1 MNKMKDSQTNPVKS
15 KAPKQKTVAVK
26 SRIKGA
32 PVKRPKSA
40 VKEKT
45 KVKPAPIV
53 SAGYSLYSTTSDNS
67 VNGDFDTCSELLARL
82 KERRKVTG
90 NHVQHCIDK
99 LASSDDSQQTDPSFH
114 SNRLTVVLPSAYDQE
129 SVQSDTNAPFNQR
142 LSSSTPDP
150 EKATFL
156 AEQGNIFQ
164 TVPERDSSGPITKET
179 ATNRPNFPL
188 ITHSQQ
194 GFSVPTTATSI
205 NIPFGSYGQFAA
217 VGHQGNTEEV
227 VNTSSSGFIPTLN
240 TYTNVDIQNWAR
252 RDSDIQTYQAYI
264 PRESTGFSVNAK
276 NPKDSNDSKG
286 NSSGSSGAKEISHLI
301 SRQQSI
307 NSSGTDYV
315 VLPWPKGGTSGNVLH
330 PGTPVFQLQNGLF
343 QIRPANVQ
351 NQGQTANEQ
360 LGQDNRKTPSP
371 VQNDLGGSYLATD
384 AFQIPERDNGP
395 SVPQGVRKIS
405 SVGLTQ
411 ETLSSITGTNSPH
424 QTITPL
430 SQRTTSATMTPR
442 TESSVN
448 TESVHNTSSNK
459 NSDGNKSKENPGEKK
474 DNPHSS
480 GDQKQNF
487 DVKNKQDLNMVG
499 NFFQGPSTC
508 TSSVNERNISDHK
521 QNVSNQGNRN
531 LVGQNISGQSSQ
543 GQGQMFLLQT
553 SQGGLMGNN
562 SSFQLIPV
570 SVLPNS
576 NLHNVNNASGATTTC
591 QPESL
596 RGQSDRQQQAKE
608 VNSNKQQEAV
618 EIPGE
623 TTHANIAN
631 PWSKVKMDAGLKKLR
646 YLLGELKECGKI
658 GKDVE
663 VSRLVKEVEK
673 TIETIPTLSSK
684 FNLMAEIDLCL
695 QPLRNENCQLR
706 RQLRLVNQKVKEK
719 EVVKEKA
726 ALDFDVIHLQ
736 ASNTALL
743 KQVKDE
749 KETKV
754 KLALELKDLHSQ
766 IMRMKIERNKL
777 LAALSEKETDE
788 LKVKQE
794 CLSDTQK
801 FRHEIE
807 QLQRQT
813 DGIQMKHEALEQENH
828 ILQITVQQR
837 DTEISKMQEVVNEVK
852 DCVASLIQEL
862 EESKVGDK
870 SFVSNN
876 SFSLQKLIK
885 VLGED
890 SVASFTQSKQ
900 PPNRQQ
906 YTNTQQSLYLVT
918 KEPSTPR
925 LTKQALATHD
935 KKQPGGSRGKMFT
948 YDAHHTEDFKTSN
961 SDTEV
966 ELNVVNHGQRRKQS
980 PGRRG
985 QSLSPPSKRV
995 PLRDRNIN
1003 GKYKSPE
1010 PKKQTF
1016 AKQSPLRNEEVAKN
1030 KRNLNRSL
1038 SPAYTRNPRVAFD
1051 FSKTSYR
1058 HDSDDFPEENYL
1070 ASNIQ
1075 HSCNQ
1080 SEASRYSVTDYFRKY
1095 PQSKPNSS
1103 ETYRKRL
1110 HQRSYSQPNHY
1121 EHSNS
1126 KWTSGPAASL
1136 PKEFTSPVRTSSRNN
1151 PSTFSPQDN
1160 LYHGTVLDNSLSA
1173 ITDDN
1178 ISSVSERTSTSTAT
1192 TVNDTSFR
1200 RGIAALDANIL
1211 KLQLA
1216 LQKTKN
1222 MLS

>member
-1 MNKMKDSQTNPVKS
+1 MNMMNKKKDSQSNPIKS
-15 KAPKQKTVAVK
+15 KATKQKTVAVK

-40 VKEKT
+40 AKEKT

-53 SAGYSLYSTTSDNS
+53 SAGYSLYSAPSDNS

-82 KERRKVTG
+82 KERRK
-90 NHVQHCIDK
+90 
-99 LASSDDSQQTDPSFH
+99 
-114 SNRLTVVLPSAYDQE
+114 E
-129 SVQSDTNAPFNQR
+129 SVQSDTNAPFNLR

-179 ATNRPNFPL
+179 ATNRQNFPL
-188 ITHSQQ
+188 ITHGQQ
-194 GFSVPTTATSI
+194 GFSLPTSATSI
-205 NIPFGSYGQFAA
+205 NIPFGSYGQYTA
-217 VGHQGNTEEV
+217 VGHQGNTAEV
-227 VNTSSSGFIPTLN
+227 VNTSSSGFIPTSN

-276 NPKDSNDSKG
+276 NPKDSNESKG

-315 VLPWPKGGTSGNVLH
+315 VLPWPQGGTAGNAVP

-351 NQGQTANEQ
+351 NQGQTTSAHEQ
-360 LGQDNRKTPSP
+360 LGIGQVKRKTPSP

-395 SVPQGVRKIS
+395 SVPQGVRKVS

-424 QTITPL
+424 HTITPL
-430 SQRTTSATMTPR
+430 SQRTTSVTITPR

-448 TESVHNTSSNK
+448 AESVHNTSSNK
-459 NSDGNKSKENPGEKK
+459 NSDGNQSKENPDEKK
-474 DNPHSS
+474 DVPNSS
-480 GDQKQNF
+480 GGLKQNL
-487 DVKNKQDLNMVG
+487 DVNSKQDSNMVG
-499 NFFQGPSTC
+499 NFFQGQS
-508 TSSVNERNISDHK
+508 TSSRSDNVRNLSDHR

-531 LVGQNISGQSSQ
+531 LVGQNISGHSSQ
-543 GQGQMFLLQT
+543 GQGQMFLLQS
-553 SQGGLMGNN
+553 SQGGVMGKN

-576 NLHNVNNASGATTTC
+576 NLHSVNNASVATTTC
-591 QPESL
+591 QPE
-596 RGQSDRQQQAKE
+596 
-608 VNSNKQQEAV
+608 VNANKQEAV

-736 ASNTALL
+736 ASNTALQ

-807 QLQRQT
+807 ELQRQT
-813 DGIQMKHEALEQENH
+813 D
-828 ILQITVQQR
+828 VQQR
-837 DTEISKMQEVVNEVK
+837 DTEICKMQEVVNEVK

-890 SVASFTQSKQ
+890 SVASFTQSKH
-900 PPNRQQ
+900 PSNRQQ
-906 YTNTQQSLYLVT
+906 YNNTHQSLYLVT
-918 KEPSTPR
+918 KEPPKPTPR

-935 KKQPGGSRGKMFT
+935 KKQPHGGSRGKMFT
-948 YDAHHTEDFKTSN
+948 YDAHHTEDLKTSN

-980 PGRRG
+980 PGRRRH
-985 QSLSPPSKRV
+985 SLSPPSKRV
-995 PLRDRNIN
+995 PLRERNIN
-1003 GKYKSPE
+1003 SGKHKSPE
-1010 PKKQTF
+1010 PKKQTL
-1016 AKQSPLRNEEVAKN
+1016 AKQSPLKNENVGKN
-1030 KRNLNRSL
+1030 RRNLNRSL
-1038 SPAYTRNPRVAFD
+1038 SPAYTRNPKVAFD

-1058 HDSDDFPEENYL
+1058 HDSDDFQEENYL

-1075 HSCNQ
+1075 QSCNQ

-1095 PQSKPNSS
+1095 PQSQPNSS
-1103 ETYRKRL
+1103 DTYRKRL

-1121 EHSNS
+1121 EHSNN
-1126 KWTSGPAASL
+1126 KWTSAPVASL
-1136 PKEFTSPVRTSSRNN
+1136 PREFTSPVRTSSRNI

-1160 LYHGTVLDNSLSA
+1160 LYHGTALDNSLSA

-1216 LQKTKN
+1216 LQKTKS

>member
-1 MNKMKDSQTNPVKS
+1 MNMMNKKKDSQSNPIKS
-15 KAPKQKTVAVK
+15 KATKQKTVAVK

-40 VKEKT
+40 SKEKT

-53 SAGYSLYSTTSDNS
+53 SAGYSLYSAPSDNS

-90 NHVQHCIDK
+90 SHVQRFLDK
-99 LASSDDSQQTDPSFH
+99 LASSDDSQQTDPSSH
-114 SNRLTVVLPSAYDQE
+114 SNNRLTIVLPSAYDQE
-129 SVQSDTNAPFNQR
+129 SVQSDTNAPFNLR

-179 ATNRPNFPL
+179 ATNRQNFPL
-188 ITHSQQ
+188 ITHGQQ
-194 GFSVPTTATSI
+194 GFSLPTSATSI
-205 NIPFGSYGQFAA
+205 NIPFGSYGQYTAD
-217 VGHQGNTEEV
+217 GHQGNTAEV
-227 VNTSSSGFIPTLN
+227 VNTSSSGFIPTSN

-276 NPKDSNDSKG
+276 NPKDNNDSKG

-315 VLPWPKGGTSGNVLH
+315 VLPWPQGGTAGNAVP

-351 NQGQTANEQ
+351 NQGQTTSAHEQ
-360 LGQDNRKTPSP
+360 LGIGQVKRKTPSP

-395 SVPQGVRKIS
+395 SVPQGVRKVS

-424 QTITPL
+424 HTITPL
-430 SQRTTSATMTPR
+430 SQRTTSVTITPR

-448 TESVHNTSSNK
+448 AESVHNTSSNK
-459 NSDGNKSKENPGEKK
+459 NSDGNQSKENPDEKK
-474 DNPHSS
+474 DVPNSS
-480 GDQKQNF
+480 GGLKQNL
-487 DVKNKQDLNMVG
+487 DVNSKQDSNMVG
-499 NFFQGPSTC
+499 NFFQGQS
-508 TSSVNERNISDHK
+508 TSSRSDNVRNLSDHR
-521 QNVSNQGNRN
+521 QNISNQGNRN
-531 LVGQNISGQSSQ
+531 LVGQNISGHSSQ

-553 SQGGLMGNN
+553 SQGGVMGNN

-576 NLHNVNNASGATTTC
+576 NLYSVNNASVATTTC
-591 QPESL
+591 QP
-596 RGQSDRQQQAKE
+596 QVDA
-608 VNSNKQQEAV
+608 NKQEAV

-736 ASNTALL
+736 ASNTALQ

-794 CLSDTQK
+794 CLSDTQR

-807 QLQRQT
+807 ELQRQT
-813 DGIQMKHEALEQENH
+813 DGIQMKHESLEQENH

-837 DTEISKMQEVVNEVK
+837 DTEICKMQEVVNEVK

-890 SVASFTQSKQ
+890 SVASFTQGKQ
-900 PPNRQQ
+900 PSSRQQ

-918 KEPSTPR
+918 KEPPKPTPR

-935 KKQPGGSRGKMFT
+935 KKQPHGGSRGKMFT
-948 YDAHHTEDFKTSN
+948 YDPHPTEDFKTSN

-980 PGRRG
+980 PGRRRH
-985 QSLSPPSKRV
+985 SLSPPSKRV
-995 PLRDRNIN
+995 PLRERNIS
-1003 GKYKSPE
+1003 GKHKSHE
-1010 PKKQTF
+1010 LKKQTF
-1016 AKQSPLRNEEVAKN
+1016 AKQGPLKNEDVVKSR
-1030 KRNLNRSL
+1030 RNLNRSL
-1038 SPAYTRNPRVAFD
+1038 SPTNTRNPKVAFD

-1058 HDSDDFPEENYL
+1058 HDSDDFQEENYL
-1070 ASNIQ
+1070 ASNVQ
-1075 HSCNQ
+1075 QSCNQ

-1095 PQSKPNSS
+1095 PQSQPNSS
-1103 ETYRKRL
+1103 DTYRKRL

-1126 KWTSGPAASL
+1126 KWTSAPIASL
-1136 PKEFTSPVRTSSRNN
+1136 PKEFTSPVRSSSRNN
-1151 PSTFSPQDN
+1151 PSAFSPQDN
-1160 LYHGTVLDNSLSA
+1160 LYHGTALDNSLSA

-1216 LQKTKN
+1216 LQKTKS

>member
-1 MNKMKDSQTNPVKS
+1 MMNKKKDSQSNPVKS
-15 KAPKQKTVAVK
+15 KATKQKTVAVK

-40 VKEKT
+40 AKEKT

-53 SAGYSLYSTTSDNS
+53 SAGYSLYSAPSDNS

-90 NHVQHCIDK
+90 SHVQRFLDK
-99 LASSDDSQQTDPSFH
+99 LASSDDSQQTDPSSH
-114 SNRLTVVLPSAYDQE
+114 SNNRLTIVLPSAYDQG
-129 SVQSDTNAPFNQR
+129 QS
-142 LSSSTPDP
+142 
-150 EKATFL
+150 
-156 AEQGNIFQ
+156 
-164 TVPERDSSGPITKET
+164 
-179 ATNRPNFPL
+179 
-188 ITHSQQ
+188 
-194 GFSVPTTATSI
+194 
-205 NIPFGSYGQFAA
+205 
-217 VGHQGNTEEV
+217 
-227 VNTSSSGFIPTLN
+227 TSSSSDN
-240 TYTNVDIQNWAR
+240 AR
-252 RDSDIQTYQAYI
+252 
-264 PRESTGFSVNAK
+264 
-276 NPKDSNDSKG
+276 
-286 NSSGSSGAKEISHLI
+286 
-301 SRQQSI
+301 
-307 NSSGTDYV
+307 
-315 VLPWPKGGTSGNVLH
+315 
-330 PGTPVFQLQNGLF
+330 
-343 QIRPANVQ
+343 
-351 NQGQTANEQ
+351 
-360 LGQDNRKTPSP
+360 
-371 VQNDLGGSYLATD
+371 
-384 AFQIPERDNGP
+384 
-395 SVPQGVRKIS
+395 
-405 SVGLTQ
+405 
-411 ETLSSITGTNSPH
+411 
-424 QTITPL
+424 
-430 SQRTTSATMTPR
+430 
-442 TESSVN
+442 
-448 TESVHNTSSNK
+448 
-459 NSDGNKSKENPGEKK
+459 
-474 DNPHSS
+474 
-480 GDQKQNF
+480 
-487 DVKNKQDLNMVG
+487 NM
-499 NFFQGPSTC
+499 
-508 TSSVNERNISDHK
+508 SDHK
-521 QNVSNQGNRN
+521 QNISNQGNRN
-531 LVGQNISGQSSQ
+531 LVGQNISGHSSQ

-553 SQGGLMGNN
+553 SQGGVMGNN

-576 NLHNVNNASGATTTC
+576 NLHSVNNASVATTTC
-591 QPESL
+591 QPE
-596 RGQSDRQQQAKE
+596 
-608 VNSNKQQEAV
+608 VNANKQQEAV
-618 EIPGE
+618 KIPGE

-736 ASNTALL
+736 ASNTALQ

-794 CLSDTQK
+794 CLSDTQR

-807 QLQRQT
+807 ELQRQT
-813 DGIQMKHEALEQENH
+813 DGIQMKHESLEQENH

-837 DTEISKMQEVVNEVK
+837 DTEICKMQEVVNEVK

-890 SVASFTQSKQ
+890 SVASFTQGKQ
-900 PPNRQQ
+900 PSSRQQ

-918 KEPSTPR
+918 KEPPKPTPR

-935 KKQPGGSRGKMFT
+935 KKQPHGGSRGKMFT
-948 YDAHHTEDFKTSN
+948 YDAHHIEDFKTSN

-980 PGRRG
+980 PGRRRH
-985 QSLSPPSKRV
+985 SLSPPSKRV
-995 PLRDRNIN
+995 PLRERNIS
-1003 GKYKSPE
+1003 GKHKSPE
-1010 PKKQTF
+1010 PKKQTL
-1016 AKQSPLRNEEVAKN
+1016 AKQSPIKNENVGKN
-1030 KRNLNRSL
+1030 RRNLNRSL
-1038 SPAYTRNPRVAFD
+1038 SPANSRNPKVAFD

-1058 HDSDDFPEENYL
+1058 HNSDDFQEENYL
-1070 ASNIQ
+1070 ASNN
-1075 HSCNQ
+1075 HK
-1080 SEASRYSVTDYFRKY
+1080 AS
-1095 PQSKPNSS
+1095 QPNSS
-1103 ETYRKRL
+1103 DTYRKRL

-1121 EHSNS
+1121 EHSNN
-1126 KWTSGPAASL
+1126 KWTSAPVASL
-1136 PKEFTSPVRTSSRNN
+1136 PREFTSPVRTSSSNN

-1160 LYHGTVLDNSLSA
+1160 LYHGTALDNSLSA

-1216 LQKTKN
+1216 LQKTKS

>member
-1 MNKMKDSQTNPVKS
+1 MNMINKKKDSQSNPVKS
-15 KAPKQKTVAVK
+15 KATKQKTVAVK

-53 SAGYSLYSTTSDNS
+53 SAGYSLYSATSDNS

-82 KERRKVTG
+82 KERRK
-90 NHVQHCIDK
+90 
-99 LASSDDSQQTDPSFH
+99 
-114 SNRLTVVLPSAYDQE
+114 E
-129 SVQSDTNAPFNQR
+129 SVQSDTNAPFNLR

-164 TVPERDSSGPITKET
+164 TVPERDSSGPILTKET
-179 ATNRPNFPL
+179 ATNRQNFPL
-188 ITHSQQ
+188 ITHGQQ
-194 GFSVPTTATSI
+194 GFSLPTSATSI
-205 NIPFGSYGQFAA
+205 NIPFGSYGQYTA
-217 VGHQGNTEEV
+217 VGHQGNTAEV
-227 VNTSSSGFIPTLN
+227 VNTSSSGFIPTSN

-276 NPKDSNDSKG
+276 NPKDNNDSKG

-315 VLPWPKGGTSGNVLH
+315 VLPWPQGGTAGNAVP

-351 NQGQTANEQ
+351 NQGQTTSAHEQ
-360 LGQDNRKTPSP
+360 LGIGQVKRKTPSP

-395 SVPQGVRKIS
+395 SVPQGVRKVS

-424 QTITPL
+424 HTITPL
-430 SQRTTSATMTPR
+430 SQRTTSVTITPR

-448 TESVHNTSSNK
+448 AESVHNTSSNK
-459 NSDGNKSKENPGEKK
+459 NSDGNQSKENPDEKK
-474 DNPHSS
+474 DVPNSS
-480 GDQKQNF
+480 VGIKQNF
-487 DVKNKQDLNMVG
+487 DVNNKQDSNMVG
-499 NFFQGPSTC
+499 NFFQGQS
-508 TSSVNERNISDHK
+508 TSSSSDKVRNISDHK
-521 QNVSNQGNRN
+521 QNISNQGNRN
-531 LVGQNISGQSSQ
+531 LVGQNISGHSSQ

-553 SQGGLMGNN
+553 SQGGVMGNN

-576 NLHNVNNASGATTTC
+576 NLHSVNNASVATTTC
-591 QPESL
+591 QPE
-596 RGQSDRQQQAKE
+596 
-608 VNSNKQQEAV
+608 VNANKQQEAV

-736 ASNTALL
+736 ASNAALQ

-794 CLSDTQK
+794 CLSDTQR

-807 QLQRQT
+807 ELQRQT
-813 DGIQMKHEALEQENH
+813 DGIQMKHESLEQENH

-837 DTEISKMQEVVNEVK
+837 DTEICKMQEVVNEVK

-890 SVASFTQSKQ
+890 SVASFTQSKH
-900 PPNRQQ
+900 PSNRQQ
-906 YTNTQQSLYLVT
+906 YNNTHQSLYLVT
-918 KEPSTPR
+918 KEPPKPTPR

-935 KKQPGGSRGKMFT
+935 KKQPHGGSRGKIFT
-948 YDAHHTEDFKTSN
+948 YDTHHNEDFKTSN

-966 ELNVVNHGQRRKQS
+966 ELNVVNHGHGRTQS
-980 PGRRG
+980 PGRRRH
-985 QSLSPPSKRV
+985 SLSPPSKRV
-995 PLRDRNIN
+995 PLRERNIN
-1003 GKYKSPE
+1003 SGKHKSPE
-1010 PKKQTF
+1010 PKKQTS
-1016 AKQSPLRNEEVAKN
+1016 AKQSPLKNENVGKN
-1030 KRNLNRSL
+1030 RRNLNRSL
-1038 SPAYTRNPRVAFD
+1038 SPAYTRNPKVAFD

-1058 HDSDDFPEENYL
+1058 HDSDDFQEENYL
-1070 ASNIQ
+1070 ASNVQ
-1075 HSCNQ
+1075 QSCNQ

-1095 PQSKPNSS
+1095 PQSQPNSS
-1103 ETYRKRL
+1103 DTYRKRL

-1121 EHSNS
+1121 EHSNN
-1126 KWTSGPAASL
+1126 KWTSAPVASL
-1136 PKEFTSPVRTSSRNN
+1136 PREFTSPVRTSSRNN

-1160 LYHGTVLDNSLSA
+1160 LYHGTALDNSLSA

-1216 LQKTKN
+1216 LQKTKS

>member
-1 MNKMKDSQTNPVKS
+1 MNMMNKKKDSQSNPVKS
-15 KAPKQKTVAVK
+15 KATKQKTVAVK

-40 VKEKT
+40 AKEKT

-53 SAGYSLYSTTSDNS
+53 SAGYSLYSAPSDNS

-82 KERRKVTG
+82 KERRK
-90 NHVQHCIDK
+90 
-99 LASSDDSQQTDPSFH
+99 
-114 SNRLTVVLPSAYDQE
+114 E
-129 SVQSDTNAPFNQR
+129 SVQSDTNAPFNLR

-156 AEQGNIFQ
+156 TEQGNIYQ

-179 ATNRPNFPL
+179 ATNRPNVPL
-188 ITHSQQ
+188 IYQSQQ
-194 GFSVPTTATSI
+194 GFNLPPSATSI
-205 NIPFGSYGQFAA
+205 NIPFGSYGQFTA
-217 VGHQGNTEEV
+217 VGHQGNTAEV

-276 NPKDSNDSKG
+276 NPKDNNESKG

-315 VLPWPKGGTSGNVLH
+315 VLPWPQGGTGGNVVP

-351 NQGQTANEQ
+351 GQGQTQYTNEQ
-360 LGQDNRKTPSP
+360 SRQVKRKTPSP

-395 SVPQGVRKIS
+395 SVPPGVRKTS

-448 TESVHNTSSNK
+448 TESVHNISSNK
-459 NSDGNKSKENPGEKK
+459 NSDGNQSKENSGEKK
-474 DNPHSS
+474 DVPNSS
-480 GDQKQNF
+480 VGI
-487 DVKNKQDLNMVG
+487 KQDSNMVG
-499 NFFQGPSTC
+499 NFFQGQST
-508 TSSVNERNISDHK
+508 SLNSDNVRNISDLR
-521 QNVSNQGNRN
+521 QNVSNQLGNRN
-531 LVGQNISGQSSQ
+531 LVGQNISGHSSQ

-553 SQGGLMGNN
+553 SQGGVMGNN

-576 NLHNVNNASGATTTC
+576 NLHSVNNASVSTTTC
-591 QPESL
+591 QPE
-596 RGQSDRQQQAKE
+596 
-608 VNSNKQQEAV
+608 VNANKQQEAV
-618 EIPGE
+618 DIPGE

-736 ASNTALL
+736 ASNTALQ

-794 CLSDTQK
+794 CLSDTQR

-807 QLQRQT
+807 ELQRQT
-813 DGIQMKHEALEQENH
+813 DGIQMKHESLEQENH

-837 DTEISKMQEVVNEVK
+837 DTEICKMQEVVNEVK

-890 SVASFTQSKQ
+890 SVASFTHGKQ

-906 YTNTQQSLYLVT
+906 YTNTHQSLYLVT
-918 KEPSTPR
+918 KEPPKPTPR

-935 KKQPGGSRGKMFT
+935 QKQPHGGSRGKMFT
-948 YDAHHTEDFKTSN
+948 YDAHHNEDFKTSN

-980 PGRRG
+980 PGRRRH
-985 QSLSPPSKRV
+985 SLSPPSKRV
-995 PLRDRNIN
+995 PLRERNIS
-1003 GKYKSPE
+1003 GKHKSPE

-1016 AKQSPLRNEEVAKN
+1016 AKQTSLRNEDVGKN
-1030 KRNLNRSL
+1030 RRNLNRSL
-1038 SPAYTRNPRVAFD
+1038 SPANSRNPKVAFD

-1058 HDSDDFPEENYL
+1058 HDSDDFQEENYL
-1070 ASNIQ
+1070 ASNVQ
-1075 HSCNQ
+1075 QSCNQ

-1095 PQSKPNSS
+1095 PQSQPNSS
-1103 ETYRKRL
+1103 DTYRKRL

-1126 KWTSGPAASL
+1126 KWTSAPIASL
-1136 PKEFTSPVRTSSRNN
+1136 PKEFTSPVRSSSRNN
-1151 PSTFSPQDN
+1151 PSALSPQDN
-1160 LYHGTVLDNSLSA
+1160 LYHGTALDNSLSA

-1216 LQKTKN
+1216 LQKTKS

>member
-1 MNKMKDSQTNPVKS
+1 MNKKKDSQTNPVKS

-26 SRIKGA
+26 SRVKGA

-40 VKEKT
+40 AKEKT

-53 SAGYSLYSTTSDNS
+53 SAGYSLYSATSDNS

-82 KERRKVTG
+82 KERRK
-90 NHVQHCIDK
+90 
-99 LASSDDSQQTDPSFH
+99 
-114 SNRLTVVLPSAYDQE
+114 E

-179 ATNRPNFPL
+179 ATNRPNFPS

-194 GFSVPTTATSI
+194 GFSLPTTATSI
-205 NIPFGSYGQFAA
+205 NIPFGSYGQFATF
-217 VGHQGNTEEV
+217 GHQGNTEEV
-227 VNTSSSGFIPTLN
+227 VNTSSSGFIPTSN
-240 TYTNVDIQNWAR
+240 TYTNVDVQNWAR

-276 NPKDSNDSKG
+276 NLKDSNDSKG

-315 VLPWPKGGTSGNVLH
+315 VLPWPKGGTSGNALP

-351 NQGQTANEQ
+351 GQGQTASANEQ
-360 LGQDNRKTPSP
+360 LGQVKRKTPSP

-424 QTITPL
+424 HTITPL
-430 SQRTTSATMTPR
+430 SQRTTSVTMTPR
-442 TESSVN
+442 TESSIN
-448 TESVHNTSSNK
+448 TESVHNTTSNK

-480 GDQKQNF
+480 GGQKQNF
-487 DVKNKQDLNMVG
+487 DVNNKQDSNMVG
-499 NFFQGPSTC
+499 NFFQGQSTC
-508 TSSVNERNISDHK
+508 TSSVNERNISNHK

-608 VNSNKQQEAV
+608 VNSNKQHEAV
-618 EIPGE
+618 EIQGE

-736 ASNTALL
+736 ASNTALQ

-754 KLALELKDLHSQ
+754 KLAMELKDLHSQ

-906 YTNTQQSLYLVT
+906 YTNTQQSLYLVP

-935 KKQPGGSRGKMFT
+935 KKQPHGSRGKMFI

-995 PLRDRNIN
+995 PLRERNIN
-1003 GKYKSPE
+1003 GKHKSPE

-1016 AKQSPLRNEEVAKN
+1016 VKQSLLRNEEVAKN

-1038 SPAYTRNPRVAFD
+1038 SPAYTRNPKVAFD

-1058 HDSDDFPEENYL
+1058 HDSDDFQEENYL

-1075 HSCNQ
+1075 QSCNQ

-1103 ETYRKRL
+1103 DTYRKRL

-1126 KWTSGPAASL
+1126 KWTSAPAASL

>member
-1 MNKMKDSQTNPVKS
+1 MNMMNKKKDSQSNPDKS
-15 KAPKQKTVAVK
+15 KATKQKTVAVK

-40 VKEKT
+40 AKEKT

-53 SAGYSLYSTTSDNS
+53 SAGYSLYSAPSDNS

-82 KERRKVTG
+82 KERRK
-90 NHVQHCIDK
+90 
-99 LASSDDSQQTDPSFH
+99 
-114 SNRLTVVLPSAYDQE
+114 E
-129 SVQSDTNAPFNQR
+129 SVQSDTNAPFNLR

-179 ATNRPNFPL
+179 ATNRQNFPL
-188 ITHSQQ
+188 ITHGQQ
-194 GFSVPTTATSI
+194 GFSLPISATSI
-205 NIPFGSYGQFAA
+205 NIPFGSYGQYTA
-217 VGHQGNTEEV
+217 VGHQGNTGEV
-227 VNTSSSGFIPTLN
+227 VNTSSSGFIPTSN

-276 NPKDSNDSKG
+276 NPKDSNESKG

-315 VLPWPKGGTSGNVLH
+315 VLPWPQGGTGGNTVP

-351 NQGQTANEQ
+351 GQGQTASTGEQ
-360 LGQDNRKTPSP
+360 LGQGKRKTPSP

-395 SVPQGVRKIS
+395 SVPQGVRQTS
-405 SVGLTQ
+405 SVELAQ

-424 QTITPL
+424 HTITPL
-430 SQRTTSATMTPR
+430 SQRTTSVTITPR

-459 NSDGNKSKENPGEKK
+459 NSDGNQSKEKTGEKK
-474 DNPHSS
+474 DVPNSS
-480 GDQKQNF
+480 VGIKQNF
-487 DVKNKQDLNMVG
+487 DVNNKQDSNMVG
-499 NFFQGPSTC
+499 NFFQGQSTSL
-508 TSSVNERNISDHK
+508 SSDNVRNISDHK

-531 LVGQNISGQSSQ
+531 LVDQNISGHSSQ

-553 SQGGLMGNN
+553 SQGGVMGNN

-576 NLHNVNNASGATTTC
+576 NLHSVNNASVATTTC
-591 QPESL
+591 QPE
-596 RGQSDRQQQAKE
+596 
-608 VNSNKQQEAV
+608 VNANKQEAV

-646 YLLGELKECGKI
+646 YLLGELRECGKI

-736 ASNTALL
+736 ASNTALQ

-794 CLSDTQK
+794 CLSDTQR

-807 QLQRQT
+807 ELQRQT
-813 DGIQMKHEALEQENH
+813 DGIQMKHESLEQENH

-837 DTEISKMQEVVNEVK
+837 DTEICKMQEVVNEVK

-862 EESKVGDK
+862 EESKIGDK

-890 SVASFTQSKQ
+890 SVASFTQGKQ
-900 PPNRQQ
+900 PSSRQQ
-906 YTNTQQSLYLVT
+906 YTNNHQSLYLVT
-918 KEPSTPR
+918 KEPPKPTPR

-935 KKQPGGSRGKMFT
+935 KKQPHGGSRGKMFT
-948 YDAHHTEDFKTSN
+948 YDAHHNEDFKTSN

-980 PGRRG
+980 PGRRRH
-985 QSLSPPSKRV
+985 SLSPPSKRV
-995 PLRDRNIN
+995 PLRERNIS
-1003 GKYKSPE
+1003 GKHKSPE
-1010 PKKQTF
+1010 LKKQTF
-1016 AKQSPLRNEEVAKN
+1016 AKQSPLKNEDVVKN
-1030 KRNLNRSL
+1030 RRNLNRSL
-1038 SPAYTRNPRVAFD
+1038 SPTNTRNPKVAFD

-1058 HDSDDFPEENYL
+1058 HDSDDFQEENYL
-1070 ASNIQ
+1070 ASNVQ
-1075 HSCNQ
+1075 QSCNQ

-1095 PQSKPNSS
+1095 PQSQPNSS
-1103 ETYRKRL
+1103 DTYRKRL

-1126 KWTSGPAASL
+1126 KWTSAPIASL
-1136 PKEFTSPVRTSSRNN
+1136 PKEFTSPVRSSSRNN
-1151 PSTFSPQDN
+1151 PSAFSPQDN
-1160 LYHGTVLDNSLSA
+1160 LYHGTALDNSLSA

-1216 LQKTKN
+1216 LQKTKS

>member
-1 MNKMKDSQTNPVKS
+1 MNMMNKKKDSQSNPVKS
-15 KAPKQKTVAVK
+15 KATKQKTVAVK

-40 VKEKT
+40 AKEKT

-53 SAGYSLYSTTSDNS
+53 SAGYSLYSAPSDNS

-90 NHVQHCIDK
+90 SHVQRFLDK
-99 LASSDDSQQTDPSFH
+99 LASSDDSQQTDPSSH
-114 SNRLTVVLPSAYDQE
+114 SNNRLTIVLPSAYDQG
-129 SVQSDTNAPFNQR
+129 QS
-142 LSSSTPDP
+142 
-150 EKATFL
+150 
-156 AEQGNIFQ
+156 
-164 TVPERDSSGPITKET
+164 
-179 ATNRPNFPL
+179 
-188 ITHSQQ
+188 
-194 GFSVPTTATSI
+194 
-205 NIPFGSYGQFAA
+205 
-217 VGHQGNTEEV
+217 
-227 VNTSSSGFIPTLN
+227 TSSSSDN
-240 TYTNVDIQNWAR
+240 AR
-252 RDSDIQTYQAYI
+252 
-264 PRESTGFSVNAK
+264 
-276 NPKDSNDSKG
+276 
-286 NSSGSSGAKEISHLI
+286 
-301 SRQQSI
+301 
-307 NSSGTDYV
+307 
-315 VLPWPKGGTSGNVLH
+315 
-330 PGTPVFQLQNGLF
+330 
-343 QIRPANVQ
+343 
-351 NQGQTANEQ
+351 
-360 LGQDNRKTPSP
+360 
-371 VQNDLGGSYLATD
+371 
-384 AFQIPERDNGP
+384 
-395 SVPQGVRKIS
+395 
-405 SVGLTQ
+405 
-411 ETLSSITGTNSPH
+411 
-424 QTITPL
+424 
-430 SQRTTSATMTPR
+430 
-442 TESSVN
+442 
-448 TESVHNTSSNK
+448 
-459 NSDGNKSKENPGEKK
+459 
-474 DNPHSS
+474 
-480 GDQKQNF
+480 
-487 DVKNKQDLNMVG
+487 NM
-499 NFFQGPSTC
+499 
-508 TSSVNERNISDHK
+508 SDHK
-521 QNVSNQGNRN
+521 QNISNQGNRN
-531 LVGQNISGQSSQ
+531 LVGQNISGHSSQ

-553 SQGGLMGNN
+553 SQGGVMGNN

-576 NLHNVNNASGATTTC
+576 NLHSVNNASVATTTC
-591 QPESL
+591 QPE
-596 RGQSDRQQQAKE
+596 
-608 VNSNKQQEAV
+608 VNANKQQEAV
-618 EIPGE
+618 KIPGE

-736 ASNTALL
+736 ASNTALQ

-794 CLSDTQK
+794 CLSDTQR

-807 QLQRQT
+807 ELQRQT
-813 DGIQMKHEALEQENH
+813 DGIQMKHESLEQENH

-837 DTEISKMQEVVNEVK
+837 DTEICKMQEVVNEVK

-890 SVASFTQSKQ
+890 SVASFTQGKQ
-900 PPNRQQ
+900 PSSRQQ

-918 KEPSTPR
+918 KEPPKPTPR

-935 KKQPGGSRGKMFT
+935 KKQPHGGSRGKMFT
-948 YDAHHTEDFKTSN
+948 YDAHHIEDFKTSN

-980 PGRRG
+980 PGRRRH
-985 QSLSPPSKRV
+985 SLSPPSKRV
-995 PLRDRNIN
+995 PLRERNIS
-1003 GKYKSPE
+1003 GKHKSPE
-1010 PKKQTF
+1010 PKKQTL
-1016 AKQSPLRNEEVAKN
+1016 AKQSPIKNENVGKN
-1030 KRNLNRSL
+1030 RRNLNRSL
-1038 SPAYTRNPRVAFD
+1038 SPANSRNPKVAFD

-1058 HDSDDFPEENYL
+1058 HNSDDFQEENYL
-1070 ASNIQ
+1070 ASNN
-1075 HSCNQ
+1075 HK
-1080 SEASRYSVTDYFRKY
+1080 AS
-1095 PQSKPNSS
+1095 QPNSS
-1103 ETYRKRL
+1103 DTYRKRL

-1121 EHSNS
+1121 EHSNN
-1126 KWTSGPAASL
+1126 KWTSAPVASL
-1136 PKEFTSPVRTSSRNN
+1136 PREFTSPVRTSSSNN

-1160 LYHGTVLDNSLSA
+1160 LYHGTALDNSLSA

-1216 LQKTKN
+1216 LQKTKS